1 MTIRAAVTRSIALHG
16 IDGTPI
22 TISAQIVPTPS
33 DALPASQIHPVERET
48 RERIR
53 AALRNSGL
61 PWPTEPVLLTT
72 SHPLRDGTTL
82 ADLAMA
88 CAVLAA
94 ADELPAPEVTHTVLL
109 GELGLD
115 GQLRPVRGVLPALL
129 AARRA
134 GLDRAVVPTSSL
146 PEATLLP
153 GVRVVGADRLATAVA
168 GLRGQLSDSAQAASA
183 TASAIAD
190 PAGSAVDVAH
200 RTSPGG
206 RAAMADSNASDA
218 LDVSG
223 PPEAVRAVE
232 VAAAGG
238 HYLLL
243 VGRPGAGCRRYATLL
258 HQLRPALTDE
268 EALEVAAVQSVAG
281 CLGPDTSLALT
292 APFIAPHHSM
302 SMPALVGGGSG
313 VTRPGAMTQAHRG
326 VLFLNDVSEFRSD
339 RLEAVRCAVD
349 DGEVRLARRD
359 GVFRYPARF
368 QLVLA
373 TAPCPCGQPEQDC
386 SCSPHA
392 RRRFLARI
400 TGPLLDRVDLR
411 VRLRPPDD
419 SAPGTSAPEVGSNL
433 RTRVSAARTR
443 AAQRWAEHRGSTNAD
458 VPATTF
464 THAEFR
470 LPRLTTAPLDQALEN
485 GAMSGRGWVRALRV
499 AWTLADLAGLVRPGR
514 DEITE
519 ALEFRDRG
527 PS

>member
-1 MTIRAAVTRSIALHG
+1 MTIRTAVTRSIALHG
-16 IDGTPI
+16 IDGTPV
-22 TISAQIVPTPS
+22 TISAQIGPAPS
-33 DALPASQIHPVERET
+33 DALPASESHPVDRET
-48 RERIR
+48 LERIR
-53 AALRNSGL
+53 AALRNSGV
-61 PWPTEPVLLTT
+61 PWPTEPVQVTT

-94 ADELPAPEVTHTVLL
+94 AGELPAHVIAHTVIL

-129 AARRA
+129 AARRT

-146 PEATLLP
+146 PEAALLP
-153 GVRVVGADRLATAVA
+153 GIRVVGADQLAAAVA
-168 GLRGQLSDSAQAASA
+168 GLRGQLAGSAQVASA
-183 TASAIAD
+183 ATSAIAD
-190 PAGSAVDVAH
+190 PAGSAVDVAR
-200 RTSPGG
+200 RTSPSG
-206 RAAMADSNASDA
+206 RAAMADSNASDV

-238 HYLLL
+238 HHLLL
-243 VGRPGAGCRRYATLL
+243 VGRPGAGCWRYATLL

-268 EALEVAAVQSVAG
+268 EALEVAAVQSVTG
-281 CLGPDTSLALT
+281 RLGPDTPLVPT

-302 SMPALVGGGSG
+302 SMPALVGGGAG
-313 VTRPGAMTQAHRG
+313 LTRPGAMTHAHRG
-326 VLFLNDVSEFRSD
+326 VLFLDHVSEFGPD

-359 GVFRYPARF
+359 GVARYPARF

-373 TAPCPCGQPEQDC
+373 TAPCPCGQPEPDC

-419 SAPGTSAPEVGSNL
+419 SAPVTSAPEGGSIL
-433 RTRVSAARTR
+433 RARMSAARTR
-443 AAQRWAEHRGSTNAD
+443 AAHRWAVHGGSTNAD

-470 LPRLTTAPLDQALEN
+470 LPRSTTAALDQALEN

-499 AWTLADLAGLVRPGR
+499 AWTLAGLVRPGR

-519 ALEFRDRG
+519 ALEFRDRR